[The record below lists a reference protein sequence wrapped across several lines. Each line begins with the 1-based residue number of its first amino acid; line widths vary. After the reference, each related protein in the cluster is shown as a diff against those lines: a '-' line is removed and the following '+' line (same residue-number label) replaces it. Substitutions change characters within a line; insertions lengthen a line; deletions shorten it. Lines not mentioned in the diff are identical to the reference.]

1 MAMPMHVFAAGHR
14 CWIVVVLVMHVI
26 DPMHVGVAVFQREM
40 MVPVPMM
47 FGQMQCYS
55 HCHQKTSRQPLSG
68 DGFTQQANR
77 E

>member
-1 MAMPMHVFAAGHR
+1 MAMPMHVLAAGHR
-14 CWIVVVLVMHVI
+14 CWIVVVPVVHVI
-26 DPMHVGVAVFQREM
+26 DPMNMSVAVFQRR
-40 MVPVPMM
+40 VVVRVPMM

-55 HCHQKTSRQPLSG
+55 HCHQKSSRQPLNG